1 MNLKFSNPV
10 LLKEIK
16 LRFRSPRS
24 FIGILFYLAAMSLFV
39 FGFLYIMTSFDP
51 AGTGTL
57 DPEQSFMMFT
67 MLTYIQLALVL
78 FITPGLTAGAIS
90 SEREKQTLN
99 MLLTTTQSSFQIIT
113 GKLLSS
119 IAFLLLMIVSGL
131 PIYSLVFLYGGISP
145 GQIGLILFYFLLTT
159 VAIGSTGILFS
170 TLIRK
175 TVISMIATYGTML
188 ALTAV
193 TGFLAVFSASLN
205 QIGQAAGTSP
215 MAHFWA
221 SINPAVLV
229 ASLLAPGSG
238 NILSDMTGI
247 GLPVWVTYLLF
258 YIVLTAGSVL
268 IAVRKL
274 RPNMDAGK

>member
-51 AGTGTL
+51 AGTGAL
-57 DPEQSFMMFT
+57 NPEQSFMMFT

-258 YIVLTAGSVL
+258 YIVLTAGSVWL
-268 IAVRKL
+268 AVMKL
-274 RPNMDAGK
+274 RPNMNAGK